1 MPPPPAGRVI
11 LSLFDRLTADQPNLR
26 EAASPEG
33 DLRTHVQSVARD
45 LTNLLNVRRS
55 DEDIPDEFVQTR
67 ESVAAYGIE
76 DFTTAPMDRESIRR
90 AILRTVRL
98 FEPRLSR
105 VEVILTEGSDL
116 KFSFRISALLRVDA
130 GMEPVV
136 YDADLPKVSRRIRV
150 TPGR

>member
-1 MPPPPAGRVI
+1 MPPPLSQRVI

-26 EAASPEG
+26 DAASPEG
-33 DLRTHVQSVARD
+33 DLRTHEQSVARD

-55 DEDIPDEFVQTR
+55 ELDIPEEFVQTR

-90 AILRTVRL
+90 AIERTVRL

-105 VEVILTEGSDL
+105 VQVTLIDRGDL
-116 KFSFRISALLRVDA
+116 KFFFRISALLRMDT

-136 YDADLPKVSRRIRV
+136 YDADLPKESRRIRV
-150 TPGR
+150 MPGR